1 MRRLLEFARGSEDR
15 GVIDLGE
22 VVSRELD
29 ARLSRGKSLIDGSIA
44 AEPVTIVAS
53 RELLYVAIAGVCD
66 QVLEDHVS
74 EEGIRSR
81 VQSVEDCARW
91 TIDLPG
97 TPSQIWSHDTH
108 ETWMS
113 ALDRRGRDREV
124 ILRQG
129 ITLGA
134 LRRLGAKF
142 EVSAQDTN
150 RWSLA
155 ISFANESP

>member
-1 MRRLLEFARGSEDR
+1 
-15 GVIDLGE
+15 
-22 VVSRELD
+22 
-29 ARLSRGKSLIDGSIA
+29 
-44 AEPVTIVAS
+44 
-53 RELLYVAIAGVCD
+53 
-66 QVLEDHVS
+66 
-74 EEGIRSR
+74 
-81 VQSVEDCARW
+81 
-91 TIDLPG
+91 
-97 TPSQIWSHDTH
+97 
-108 ETWMS
+108 MS